1 MTILDTIQTTSP
13 IPSGA
18 GGKTVSAQVGTF
30 PKDCDSRPIQV
41 SVAIPGASP
50 LRMADQNALVEHLL
64 SVPFIWSVFCILVA
78 LVCWR
83 DLRRLLSALIALL
96 ERSDRVSFGG
106 ATLENTKPDPDIYTI
121 IMDDDWSENGVYM
134 E

>member
-1 MTILDTIQTTSP
+1 
-13 IPSGA
+13 
-18 GGKTVSAQVGTF
+18 
-30 PKDCDSRPIQV
+30 
-41 SVAIPGASP
+41 
-50 LRMADQNALVEHLL
+50 MADQNALVEHLL

-121 IMDDDWSENGVYM
+121 IMDDDWSENGVDM